1 MTVTDLLETTEGR
14 TSQARDDLFLEL
26 IWNASSSAI
35 CHQGKK
41 NSAWIVKTDA
51 RRRLDKELK
60 LEKEEED
67 SFRTPLLSRC
77 CGCWRGVKAN

>member
-1 MTVTDLLETTEGR
+1 MTVTDFLETTEGH

-41 NSAWIVKTDA
+41 DSVGLQKTDA
-51 RRRLDKELK
+51 RRIKVIE
-60 LEKEEED
+60 EEED
-67 SFRTPLLSRC
+67 SLRLPLLSRC

>member
-1 MTVTDLLETTEGR
+1 MTDLLETTDRR

-26 IWNASSSAI
+26 VWNASSSAI

-41 NSAWIVKTDA
+41 DSAWIATTDA

-60 LEKEEED
+60 LKKRGTIPSD
-67 SFRTPLLSRC
+67 C
-77 CGCWRGVKAN
+77 HCYRGVVDAGGA

>member
-41 NSAWIVKTDA
+41 DSAWIAKTDT

-60 LEKEEED
+60 LEKKRRIPSE
-67 SFRTPLLSRC
+67 RHC
-77 CGCWRGVKAN
+77 YRGVVDAGGA